1 MIEEIYAERILDHYR
16 NPRNYGKL
24 KNYDVR
30 AKEVNI
36 PCGDEIEVFV
46 KLKGNKIKEMK
57 FVGNG
62 CAISQAA
69 ASILSE
75 VVKGMTKKEIE
86 KMSYEDFIKKHLK
99 IDITYRRFG
108 CATLALR
115 TLKKALVSK

>member
-1 MIEEIYAERILDHYR
+1 MIEEIYAERILEHYR

-24 KNYDVR
+24 RKYD
-30 AKEVNI
+30 AKARDVNI
-36 PCGDEIEVFV
+36 PCGDEIEIFV
-46 KLKGNKIKEMK
+46 KMKGNKIEKIK
-57 FVGNG
+57 FVGQG

-75 VVKGMTKKEIE
+75 VAKGLPKKEIE
-86 KMSYEDFIKKHLK
+86 KMNYEDFIKKHLK

-115 TLKKALVSK
+115 VLKKALKKL